1 MLTLLC
7 LVLFFNTSLNAQL
20 PNYMPVVQQ
29 QQRIYDFNNFMN
41 RPMNFDYRKQS
52 SQLHNFRVVWK
63 DSTQLSVEGIIN
75 SDSSVQ
81 YLVWEDRRVKKN
93 DIGRFKKIYPAET
106 QLIVRS
112 DYGSPEYEGRAFD
125 TCWLF
130 KAIAG
135 KITGYSPVADVEATA
150 RFIRYVQKDNGPMLE
165 MNPENLVLLINDNV
179 DAMELFDRKKYE
191 KAIRKYNK
199 ENK

>member
-1 MLTLLC
+1 MITLLTL
-7 LVLFFNTSLNAQL
+7 VLLFNTSVNAQL
-20 PNYMPVVQQ
+20 PNYMPVVER
-29 QQRIYDFNNFMN
+29 QQRQDDFNRFNTSYMN
-41 RPMNFDYRKQS
+41 RGYRKLINE
-52 SQLHNFRVVWK
+52 LHSFRVVLK
-63 DSTQLSVEGIIN
+63 DSSLLTVEGKIN
-75 SDSSVQ
+75 TDSSLQ
-81 YLVWEDRRVKKN
+81 FLLWEDRSVARDDN
-93 DIGRFKKIYPAET
+93 LRFKNIYPWQT

-125 TCWLF
+125 TCGLF

-165 MNPENLVLLINDNV
+165 MNPENLILLINDNA